1 MICAVTSDPLLD
13 DASKRVAELRE
24 QIAHHNEAY
33 YEQDA
38 PEVPDAAYDKLV
50 RELRS
55 LEAEHLGLVAEDSP
69 TNDVGGAP
77 NQQFAPVEHRQR
89 MMSLDNSFDADEL
102 MEWGKKLQR
111 ALDGQPVEHY
121 VCELK
126 FDGLA
131 VSLRYENGELVQ
143 AATRGNGRVG
153 EDVTHNVLTIADV
166 PHKLT
171 GKAPAVIE
179 VRGEVYM
186 SLADFAALN
195 EAQIEAGEKT
205 YVNPRNTAAG
215 SLRQKDASVTA
226 TRTLSFWSYQLG
238 EVVGGPEL
246 VSHSDTFA
254 YLASL
259 GFPVNEHARVVD
271 SIDDVLAY
279 IAEYEAKRH
288 ALPYDVDGVVVKVD
302 SLALQNTLGFTA
314 RAPRWATAYK
324 LPPEEQTTLL
334 LDIEVSIGAGGQAT
348 PFARLEPVFVAG
360 STVGTATLHNQDQV
374 RLKDVRPGDIVV
386 VRKAGDVI
394 PEVVGP
400 VLSQRPKGLPE
411 WVFPTECPVCDT
423 TLIRPEGEA
432 RNRCPNY
439 TCPQQIRGRIQHFVS
454 RGAMDIEGF
463 GESRVDLFATEG
475 MLKDVGDIYSLDFE
489 RIGAM
494 EGFGQTSVTNLRNAI
509 EESKTMPL
517 GNMLFGLR
525 IQHVGA
531 TVGELLAAGFGNL
544 DALLA
549 ADTEQI
555 AAIEGLGPII
565 ADSVHDWF
573 KEPDHLEVVEKLRA
587 AGLNLEGPEVI
598 DVPQTL
604 DGLTVV
610 VSGGLSGF
618 SRDEVQTA
626 IKSRG
631 GKSPGSVSKKTTA
644 LVLGENPGASKVTKA
659 EEHGIPIL
667 NEAQFVELLDTGI
680 VPGYANPE
688 FQEPGQLASGQSQ
701 EFPK

>member
-1 MICAVTSDPLLD
+1 MIPSVTSDPAAP
-13 DASKRVAELRE
+13 ASTRQPSTDPSERVAQLRE
-24 QIAHHNEAY
+24 QILRHNEAY
-33 YEQDA
+33 YEHDA
-38 PEVPDAAYDKLV
+38 PEIPDAAYDKLV
-50 RELRS
+50 GELRD
-55 LEAEHLGLVAEDSP
+55 LEEQHPELATDDSP
-69 TNDVGGAP
+69 SVTVGGAP

-89 MMSLDNSFDADEL
+89 MMSLGNSFDADEL
-102 MEWGKKLQR
+102 IEWAKKLQR
-111 ALDGQPVEHY
+111 ALDGQPVPHY

-131 VSLRYENGELVQ
+131 VSIRYENGELVQ

-166 PHKLT
+166 PHKLSGT
-171 GKAPAVIE
+171 PPEVLE

-195 EAQIEAGEKT
+195 EAQVAAGEKT

-215 SLRQKDASVTA
+215 SLRQKDATVTA
-226 TRTLSFWSYQLG
+226 TRKLSFWSYQLG
-238 EVVGGPEL
+238 EVVGGPDL
-246 VSHSDTFA
+246 ASHSDTFE
-254 YLASL
+254 YLRSL
-259 GFPVNEHARVVD
+259 GFPVNDHARVVETVD
-271 SIDDVLAY
+271 EVLAY
-279 IAEYEAKRH
+279 IAEYQEKRH
-288 ALPYDVDGVVVKVD
+288 ELPYDVDGVVVKVD

-324 LPPEEQTTLL
+324 LPPEEQTTTL

-348 PFARLEPVFVAG
+348 PFARLDPVFVGG
-360 STVGTATLHNQDQV
+360 STVATATLHNQDQV
-374 RLKDVRPGDIVV
+374 RLKDVRPGDTVI

-400 VLSQRPKGLPE
+400 VLSERPKGLPE

-423 TLIRPEGEA
+423 PLIRPEGEA

-463 GESRVDLFATEG
+463 GESRVDLFVAEG
-475 MLKDVGDIYSLDFE
+475 MLEDVGDIYSLDFE

-494 EGFGQTSVTNLRNAI
+494 EGFGQTSVTNLQAAI
-509 EESKTMPL
+509 EESKSMPL

-531 TVGELLAAGFGNL
+531 TVGEVLAAGFGNL
-544 DALLA
+544 DALLE
-549 ADTEQI
+549 ADTDQI
-555 AAIEGLGPII
+555 AAIEGLGPVI
-565 ADSVHDWF
+565 AESVHGWL
-573 KEPDHLEVVEKLRA
+573 KEPDHRAVIEKLRA
-587 AGLNLEGPEVI
+587 AGLKLEGPEVI
-598 DVPQTL
+598 DVAQTL
-604 DGLTVV
+604 EGLTVV
-610 VSGGLSGF
+610 VSGGLTGF

-659 EEHGIPIL
+659 EEHGIPVL
-667 NEAQFVELLDTGI
+667 NEAQFVELLETGI
-680 VPGYANPE
+680 VPG
-688 FQEPGQLASGQSQ
+688 S
-701 EFPK
+701 

>member
-1 MICAVTSDPLLD
+1 MIAAVTR
-13 DASKRVAELRE
+13 DAKKDGPAERMAVLGEQVAR
-24 QIAHHNEAY
+24 HNKAY
-33 YEQDA
+33 YEDDA
-38 PEVPDAAYDKLV
+38 PEIPDAAYDELV
-50 RELRS
+50 SELRL
-55 LEAEHLGLVAEDSP
+55 LEEAHPELVPADSP
-69 TNDVGGAP
+69 TTTVGGAP

-102 MEWGKKLQR
+102 VEWGNKLQR
-111 ALDGQPVEHY
+111 ALDGQPVPHF

-131 VSLRYENGELVQ
+131 VSIRYEDGHLVQ

-153 EDVTHNVLTIADV
+153 EDVTHNVRTISDV
-166 PHKLT
+166 PHELA
-171 GKAPAVIE
+171 GSPPAVVE

-186 SLADFAALN
+186 SLADFDALN
-195 EAQIEAGEKT
+195 AAQVAAGEKT

-215 SLRQKDASVTA
+215 SLRQKDATITA
-226 TRTLSFWSYQLG
+226 SRKLSFWSYQLG

-246 VSHSDTFA
+246 TSHSGTFD
-254 YLASL
+254 YLRSL
-259 GFPVNEHARVVD
+259 GFPVNDHSRVVETMD
-271 SIDDVLAY
+271 EVLAY

-288 ALPYDVDGVVVKVD
+288 DLPYEVDGVVVKVD

-324 LPPEEQTTLL
+324 LPPEEQTTKL

-348 PFARLEPVFVAG
+348 PFARLEPVFVGG

-374 RLKDVRPGDIVV
+374 REKDVRPGDTVI

-400 VLSQRPKGLPE
+400 VLSERPKGLPE

-423 TLIRPEGEA
+423 ALIRPEGEA

-463 GESRVDLFATEG
+463 GESRVDLFVSEG
-475 MLKDVGDIYSLDFE
+475 MLTDVGDIYSLDFD
-489 RIGAM
+489 RIGQM
-494 EGFGQTSVTNLRNAI
+494 EGFGETSVTNLRTAI
-509 EESKTMPL
+509 EASKEMPL

-544 DALLA
+544 DALIA

-573 KEPDHLEVVEKLRA
+573 SDPAHLAVIEKLRA
-587 AGLNLEGPEVI
+587 AGLNLEGPEVV
-598 DVPQTL
+598 DVAQTL
-604 DGLTVV
+604 EGLTVV
-610 VSGGLSGF
+610 VSGGLTDF

-659 EEHGIPIL
+659 EELGIPVL
-667 NEAQFVELLDTGI
+667 NEAQFVELLETGI
-680 VPGYANPE
+680 VPE
-688 FQEPGQLASGQSQ
+688 S
-701 EFPK
+701 